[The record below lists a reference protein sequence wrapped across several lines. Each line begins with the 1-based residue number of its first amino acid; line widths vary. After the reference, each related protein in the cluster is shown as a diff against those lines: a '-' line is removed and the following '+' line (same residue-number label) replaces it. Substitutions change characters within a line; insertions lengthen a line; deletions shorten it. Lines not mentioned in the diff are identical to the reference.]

1 MATDTSTTNASGSI
15 IISGIMAL
23 LSTIGNF
30 FTNLFTSKR
39 QQEHDVQMAEINRK
53 NAEQLMIEQ
62 NSIQQNTNTWANQKG
77 HMVSAG
83 YSPALLYGDSMQPA
97 QVSGGSGSGNA
108 SSLPQMQLFDRVPL
122 DSVAQ
127 TMLNQ
132 RQQTIN
138 AERVKAQNERDRAES
153 QLAMM
158 RTAHEYY
165 NANVAKKLQNTI
177 VEQAVADL
185 HNTKADTEYKRFMT
199 EHGLKMEPYQLAQ
212 AGLVNQETAA
222 KIEEIKSQVMLNAV
236 SGQHMRADINR
247 MAHLNEL
254 SDAEKG
260 NVVESMKRSQVG
272 RIMQQFGLDR
282 RLTPASLRNTSIL
295 HKVLNDEQMKG
306 AYLALRE
313 LGFNE
318 TEATSTVL
326 YYTAS
331 DPKDVT
337 PTVINAGSRFFAEL
351 LKLAK

>member
-1 MATDTSTTNASGSI
+1 MATDTTTTNASGSI

-77 HMVSAG
+77 HMVAAG

-165 NANVAKKLQNTI
+165 NTNVAKKLQNTI

-222 KIEEIKSQVMLNAV
+222 KIEEIKSQVMLNV
-236 SGQHMRADINR
+236 ISGQHLRADMNR
-247 MAHLNEL
+247 MGHLNDL
-254 SDAEKG
+254 NDAERAG
-260 NVVESMKRSQVG
+260 VVESMKRGQVG
-272 RIMQQFGLDR
+272 RIMQQFGLDN
-282 RLTPASLRNTSIL
+282 RLTPAQFRNTSLL
-295 HKVLNDEQMKG
+295 HNALNNTQMKG

-313 LGFNE
+313 LGFSE
-318 TEATSTVL
+318 FEATNTVI
-326 YYTAS
+326 YYSAR

-337 PTVINAGSRFFAEL
+337 PTVVNSATRFFGQL
-351 LKLAK
+351 LTKPK